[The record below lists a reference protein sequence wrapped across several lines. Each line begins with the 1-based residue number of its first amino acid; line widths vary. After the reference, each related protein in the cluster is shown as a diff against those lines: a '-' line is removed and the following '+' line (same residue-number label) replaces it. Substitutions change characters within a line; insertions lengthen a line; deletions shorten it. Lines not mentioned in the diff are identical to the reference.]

1 MPKKVLIFSHN
12 PLRDTE
18 PDRLL
23 LEALDKK
30 GFMVFFAHYLQ
41 RDRVTVLA
49 VRPDIVILPE
59 IRCEY
64 TLDFAK
70 QLKAWGI
77 QIVVRLCEAGITHPS
92 VEKIDDEYRSAI
104 FGNWDYSDCVD
115 LMLAWGPRTRDLQVK
130 YGYLPS
136 GMIRAIG
143 GLGFDPY
150 FAARPLSPMLK
161 PDYKKIVLFAT
172 GFSYAER
179 NPEYSIPEARPE
191 HGIHKRVVQR
201 DIAGRKVWLE
211 GMEKFHAR
219 FSGNWNMA
227 VRVHGGE
234 REETYLELLKGKL
247 MAIPALSTCLALQGV
262 DAVIHCGSTIAF
274 EAHLCNLPALN
285 FANITP
291 DELVASISPACP
303 TIDDLID
310 EFTNLD
316 LSKSNANPWAIAELK
331 HKWYGPVDG
340 RVAERAAE
348 AIATLPDAKPL
359 IPNAWPAAPTEA
371 RYPTPGVMLT
381 SAQWICASCQKMF
394 FTATDREMAK
404 CPYCGIACC
413 RFTAPEKQDAAGT

>member
-1 MPKKVLIFSHN
+1 MKKILIFSHN

-41 RDRVTVLA
+41 RDRVTVLS

-64 TLDFAK
+64 TLDFAR
-70 QLKAWGI
+70 QLKAWGV
-77 QIVVRLCEAGITHPS
+77 QIVVRLCEVGITSPS
-92 VEKIDDEYRSAI
+92 VKNIDDEYRSAI

-115 LMLAWGPRTRDLQVK
+115 LMLAWGPRTKELQMR
-130 YGYLPS
+130 YGHLPEDK
-136 GMIRAIG
+136 IVPVG

-150 FAARPLSPMLK
+150 FAPRPLSPMLK

-172 GFSYAER
+172 GFAYAER
-179 NPEYSIPEARPE
+179 NPEYSMPEAKPE
-191 HGIHKRVVQR
+191 HGIHKRVVER
-201 DIAGRKVWLE
+201 DAAGRKVWLE
-211 GMEKFHAR
+211 GMEKFHTR
-219 FSGNWNMA
+219 FSDNWSMA

-234 REETYLELLKGKL
+234 RQETYLQPMKGKL
-247 MAIPALSTCLALQGV
+247 MSIPGLSTCLALQGV

-291 DELVASISPACP
+291 DALVADISPACN
-303 TIDDLID
+303 TIEDLIED
-310 EFTNLD
+310 FSKLD
-316 LSKSNANPWAIAELK
+316 LSKSNANPWAVAELK

-340 RVAERAAE
+340 KVAERAAD
-348 AIATLPDAKPL
+348 AIAALPDGKAL
-359 IPNAWPAAPTEA
+359 IPNAWPAVPTEA
-371 RYPTPGVMLT
+371 RYLTPGVTL
-381 SAQWICASCQKMF
+381 SQAQWACASCQKLF
-394 FTATDREMAK
+394 FTAPDREMAK

-413 RFTAPEKQDAAGT
+413 RFVVPEKKD